1 MNQTRK
7 KRFINKAVIG
17 LIVYLVISGVILAF
31 SSGSFLI
38 NFKDLGFSIVSSVQ
52 KGVHTVT
59 SSIGQF
65 FTAVGE
71 LGTLRKEYDLLTEQ
85 LANYEYLQ
93 RNNADITKENERLKE
108 QLDFSQIYEYT
119 NIPALIIGRDF
130 YALN

>member
-38 NFKDLGFSIVSSVQ
+38 NLKDLGFSIVSSVQ

-59 SSIGQF
+59 SSICQF
-65 FTAVGE
+65 FTAVG
-71 LGTLRKEYDLLTEQ
+71 
-85 LANYEYLQ
+85 
-93 RNNADITKENERLKE
+93 
-108 QLDFSQIYEYT
+108 
-119 NIPALIIGRDF
+119 
-130 YALN
+130 